1 MAAAA
6 LSLPLPRA
14 AAPLILLPAA
24 RFAPWAAPAPRRR
37 LLPGPSTAGEPP
49 PPVLPPASKLADPPV
64 VGAPEPPMPF
74 RAAEAEI
81 LRDIEPVVQLIKD
94 ILHSDRYADGECLYP
109 KDEDVVVEKLLAFHP
124 RAQDKVGCGLD
135 AIMVDRHP
143 EFRKSRCLFVVRTDG
158 VWIDFSYQKCL
169 RAYIREKYPS
179 HAERFIREHFKRT

>member
-1 MAAAA
+1 MATA
-6 LSLPLPRA
+6 LPLPRA
-14 AAPLILLPAA
+14 AAPLILLRTS

-37 LLPGPSTAGEPP
+37 LLPGPPTAGEPP
-49 PPVLPPASKLADPPV
+49 PPALPPASKLAGPPV
-64 VGAPEPPMPF
+64 VVVAPEPPLPF

-94 ILHSDRYADGECLYP
+94 ILHSDRYGDGECLCP
-109 KDEDVVVEKLLAFHP
+109 NDENVVVQKLLAFHP
-124 RAQDKVGCGLD
+124 RAQDKIGCGLD

-179 HAERFIREHFKRT
+179 HGERFIREHFKRT